1 MSKKIK
7 ALIAVGGTGGHVF
20 PGCNLAEHL
29 ITNNFNVELVT
40 DRRGYKYL
48 EQYKY
53 LKINIIDSKPFIF
66 KNIFTIIVST
76 IFLIYSLS
84 RSLFFLL
91 FNRPTIIFGMGGYAS
106 FPFCIAA
113 CLLRIKFIIYEN
125 NLILGK
131 SNKYLLPFTKK
142 IFVSYKDLEGIQ
154 KKFNHKVV
162 EIGNIIKKEI
172 IKFSNIHSERETLKR
187 LDILVLGGSQ
197 AAKVFAETL
206 PNIFCEC
213 SKKGINLK
221 IYQHCL
227 AKQNAQLK
235 LFYEKHNIDY
245 ELFNFSN
252 NLIEFFSKSN
262 LAITRSGSSVSAELI
277 NTNIPFISVP
287 LPTAADNHQLK
298 NAIYFKKKGYSLLIE
313 EKDLN
318 EKLFYHIKD
327 IYEDSSIL
335 GKIKQNQRQYSDKN
349 VYNNINEA
357 LKEIL
362 NEKN

>member
-76 IFLIYSLS
+76 IFLIYSLL

-154 KKFNHKVV
+154 KKFHHKVV
-162 EIGNIIKKEI
+162 GIGNIIKKEI
-172 IKFSNIHSERETLKR
+172 IKFSNIHSEREALRR
-187 LDILVLGGSQ
+187 LNILVLGGSQ

-213 SKKGINLK
+213 SKKRVL
-221 IYQHCL
+221 
-227 AKQNAQLK
+227 
-235 LFYEKHNIDY
+235 
-245 ELFNFSN
+245 
-252 NLIEFFSKSN
+252 
-262 LAITRSGSSVSAELI
+262 T
-277 NTNIPFISVP
+277 
-287 LPTAADNHQLK
+287 
-298 NAIYFKKKGYSLLIE
+298 
-313 EKDLN
+313 
-318 EKLFYHIKD
+318 
-327 IYEDSSIL
+327 
-335 GKIKQNQRQYSDKN
+335 
-349 VYNNINEA
+349 
-357 LKEIL
+357 
-362 NEKN
+362 